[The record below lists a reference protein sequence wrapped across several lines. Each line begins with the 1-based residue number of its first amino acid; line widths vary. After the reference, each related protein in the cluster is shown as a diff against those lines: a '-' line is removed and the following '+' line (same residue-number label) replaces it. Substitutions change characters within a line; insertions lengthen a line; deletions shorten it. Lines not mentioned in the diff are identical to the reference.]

1 MIIYRENI
9 GKFISQCFD
18 GSAVLNIGS
27 IISKQMRLKGITY
40 FGESQVNAWNASLPE
55 MAQVLMESDVDRNID
70 VAVEYDNVSSIQIVQ
85 SGITRFVA
93 IVSLDGQM
101 AIRIW
106 AFMGSSEKY
115 SWKIVNPN
123 CFIVLKT
130 LWTKH

>member
-1 MIIYRENI
+1 MTKKELKKMEQDMYI
-9 GKFISQCFD
+9 GK
-18 GSAVLNIGS
+18 S
-27 IISKQMRLKGITY
+27 IRH
-40 FGESQVNAWNASLPE
+40 A
-55 MAQVLMESDVDRNID
+55 ID

-85 SGITRFVA
+85 SGITRFVS
-93 IVSLDGQM
+93 IVSPDGQM